1 MADKDGAERP
11 GVLQGRKRT
20 APYHSAP
27 TGDVVYAA
35 LDLGTN
41 NCRLLLAEPTQRS
54 FRVLESFS
62 RIIRLGEGLTASG
75 VLSEPAI
82 ERAMEALMECARIV
96 APHQQLKIRCIAT
109 QACRI
114 AANGPEFLTRVKRET
129 GLSLEIVSPAE
140 EARLSVLGCAP
151 LMDPSADVA
160 LVIDIGGGST
170 ELSWVDPRSMHS
182 KPKVLAWTSLPVGV
196 VTLAEQ
202 FPEPDAPDPNWYA
215 AMSAAAADHV
225 RGFAGADPFKNA
237 FHIGRAHMVGT
248 SGAVSSLAGVHL
260 ELPKYQRSRVDG
272 LWMQMYDVRKVSG
285 QLRAVSRQ
293 ERAAHPCIG
302 ADRADLVVPGS
313 AILEAVSQLWPVER
327 VRVADRGLREGVLL
341 ELIAASR
348 ASAS

>member
-11 GVLQGRKRT
+11 GRKRA
-20 APYHSAP
+20 APYHGAP

-41 NCRLLLAEPTQRS
+41 NCRLLLAEPTQRG
-54 FRVLESFS
+54 FRVLESYS

-75 VLSEPAI
+75 VLSDTAMG
-82 ERAMEALMECARIV
+82 RAMEALMECARIV
-96 APHQQLKIRCIAT
+96 APHQQLRIRCIAT

-114 AANGPEFLTRVKRET
+114 AANGTEFLTRVKRET
-129 GLSLEIVSPAE
+129 GLTLEIVTPAE

-170 ELSWVDPRSMHS
+170 ELSWVDPRSMHA
-182 KPKVLAWTSLPVGV
+182 KPRVLAWTSLPVGV

-202 FPEPDAPDPNWYA
+202 FPEPDMPDPNWYA

-225 RGFAGADPFKNA
+225 RAFAGADQFKNA

-285 QLRAVSRQ
+285 QLRSVTRES
-293 ERAAHPCIG
+293 RAAHPCIG

>member
-1 MADKDGAERP
+1 MADKDGAARP
-11 GVLQGRKRT
+11 DGRKRF
-20 APYHSAP
+20 APQHGVP
-27 TGDVVYAA
+27 TGEDVFAA

-54 FRVLESFS
+54 FRVLDSFS
-62 RIIRLGEGLTASG
+62 RIIRLGEGLTATG
-75 VLSEPAI
+75 VLSDAAI
-82 ERAMEALMECARIV
+82 ERALAALKECALIV
-96 APHQQLKIRCIAT
+96 APHQKLKIRCIAT

-114 AANGPEFLTRVKRET
+114 AENGADFLHRVKQET
-129 GLSLEIVSPAE
+129 GLSLEIVSPQE
-140 EARLSVLGCAP
+140 EARLSVLGCAA

-170 ELSWVDPRSMHS
+170 ELSWVDPRSAHT

-202 FPEPDAPDPNWYA
+202 FPEPDAPDPHWYA

-225 RGFAGADPFKNA
+225 RGFLGADALKNA

-272 LWMQMYDVRKVSG
+272 LWMQMYDVRRVSG
-285 QLRAVSRQ
+285 QLRSITRAD
-293 ERAAHPCIG
+293 RAAHPCIG